1 MVTSLMNAVL
11 AGYMRLST
19 SVPCGVCKGVCF
31 ARYFFAP
38 SDSEEKSMNSHLTS
52 KSNAARKAAFLLM
65 SAVLLVCAIHLSAAE
80 VSAQGGGHT
89 VFVEGNCDSP
99 VPGTT
104 IVSPGT
110 CGDFDG
116 DGRIGTAEDTDGADR
131 IFGTINA
138 ALGPGTGAAA
148 GTGINHS
155 GRVVIVRSGRFA
167 EAVFIGRI
175 QCAGCPGVVT
185 PGNVTLEAAPGVDA
199 VIDAILQ
206 GDPAGG
212 NTARQSAT
220 GIVVTFGANSPVAA
234 ARMIIL
240 RNLTVRN
247 FARGAEISH
256 GARILIDNCRFENNQ
271 NAGIVLNFHTR
282 AVITNT
288 HVSGTG
294 SRTTG
299 AGPNPGHG
307 IWIDVEAQ
315 ARLVNTTV
323 SHNANVGIFNATGN
337 PANLVFFKVS
347 AYFNGND
354 TLGPFTNNLDPNF
367 STN

>member
-1 MVTSLMNAVL
+1 
-11 AGYMRLST
+11 
-19 SVPCGVCKGVCF
+19 
-31 ARYFFAP
+31 
-38 SDSEEKSMNSHLTS
+38 MNSHSTS
-52 KSNAARKAAFLLM
+52 KGDAARRAAFLLT
-65 SAVLLVCAIHLSAAE
+65 SAALLVCVIHLSAPE

-89 VFVEGNCDSP
+89 VLVEGNCDSP

-104 IVSPGT
+104 LVAPGT

-138 ALGPGTGAAA
+138 ALGTGTGAAA

-155 GRVVIVRSGRFA
+155 GRIVIVRSGRFA
-167 EAVFIGRI
+167 EAVYSGQI
-175 QCAGCPGVVT
+175 QCAGCPGTAT
-185 PGNVTLEAAPGVDA
+185 PGNVTIEAAPGVDA

-212 NTARQSAT
+212 NTARQAAT
-220 GIVVTFGANSPVAA
+220 GIGLAYNAGSTLGVNRLV
-234 ARMIIL
+234 IL

-247 FARGAEISH
+247 FNKGAEISH
-256 GARILIDNCRFENNQ
+256 GVRVLIDNCRFENNQ
-271 NAGIVLNFHTR
+271 NAGIILNFNSR

-288 HVSGTG
+288 QVSGTG
-294 SRTTG
+294 FRFTG
-299 AGPNPGHG
+299 GAPTAGHG
-307 IWIDVEAQ
+307 IWLDVGAQ

-323 SHNANVGIFNATGN
+323 SHNFNVGIFNATN
-337 PANLVFFKVS
+337 NAANLVFFKVS
-347 AYFNGND
+347 SYFNFAD
-354 TLGPFTNNLDPNF
+354 TLGPFTNTLDPNF